1 MVAPFAEITE
11 IDESQRVPVG
21 NGIYAYLQINAP
33 IGPTSLKFIDSETS
47 LLNWFTENGN
57 IEVGYDNAFYSA
69 SAYLKKSN
77 KLWVKRVVAQDALHG
92 GCTIPVGTSVNAAAL
107 TAGLADPTAYTFDTA
122 TSAKTAEKITVTTKN
137 DYQGNLSGTYFVLP
151 GQQYFLYMNIAA
163 RAEVT
168 EITCTADVGSSL
180 AGKYFIF
187 PGQTDYIWFKVGT
200 AGTDPGTLNT
210 SLTGMTGHEVGLSA
224 NDTAATVASTINTA
238 IGKISDFAFTSAV
251 KTGASN
257 VLVITNA
264 TAGAVAV
271 KGNAGDSGFGYVT
284 VTEGL
289 AAAVAPTVEGKTG
302 VSVSF
307 EGDSSASTIA
317 TAISTAISGA
327 TLSSLFSAT
336 VTDNTVTITALTTG
350 SMSNAYDGNN
360 PTTFNIQTVTQGSSQ
375 SGSTAFLLY
384 FENQCSAANN
394 YVVKIFNYEDYP
406 VKCPLEGTFVIE
418 VYKNNNLKVPLESFT
433 CSRVE
438 SATDLSGN
446 NIYLENV
453 LQGSKYIRAIDN
465 IAVDAN
471 EIPRSVPDGVA
482 IGGGSD
488 GTIVTTADK
497 IKALQE
503 IKNRETAEVAIL
515 MDGGW
520 SATAYKEALDE
531 VAKTRGDC
539 VAITGLPYYLEDS
552 ANYLENIIN
561 YRKFE
566 YNINS
571 SYTAIYSPYVNIYD
585 YYNDRY
591 IYVSPDGYIAG
602 AISDADKNYKIW
614 YPVLGFKRGT
624 LTNVYDL
631 KRKYKSGEM
640 DVLYDNQI
648 NPIRYIPRKG
658 IVIWGQKTSQVQ
670 ASSLD
675 RLNVRLLLVAM
686 KPSLQEF
693 LETYIGELNTQS
705 NRNRLK
711 ARIDGYMT
719 NIQANDGVEAFR
731 TVCDETNNTPET
743 IANNEL
749 YVDMYIRPTSSIE
762 FIKMRITLT
771 STDVTFN

>member
-11 IDESQRVPVG
+11 IDESQRVPMG

-33 IGPTSLKFIDSETS
+33 IGPTTLKFIDSETS

-57 IEVGYDNAFYSA
+57 VEVGYDNAFYSA

-77 KLWVKRVVAQDALHG
+77 KLWVKRVVAQDALYG
-92 GCTIPVGTSVNAAAL
+92 GCTIPVGTSVNAASL
-107 TAGLADPTAYTFDTA
+107 TTGLADPTAYTFSAA
-122 TSAKTAEKITVTTKN
+122 TSTKTAEKITVVTKN

-151 GQQYFLYMNIAA
+151 GQEYFLYMSITA
-163 RAEVT
+163 RSEVT
-168 EITCTADVGSSL
+168 EITCMADNNSSL

-200 AGTDPGTLNT
+200 SGVDPGTLNT
-210 SLTGMTGHEVGLSA
+210 SLTGMTGHMVTLTA

-238 IGKISDFAFTSAV
+238 IDAISDFAFTSAV
-251 KTGASN
+251 KTGTAN
-257 VLVITNA
+257 VLVITKTA
-264 TAGAVAV
+264 TGPVTA
-271 KGNAGDSGFGYVT
+271 KGNAGDSGFGYIT

-289 AAAVAPTVEGKTG
+289 NATIAPVVEGKTG
-302 VSVSF
+302 VAVSF
-307 EGDSSASTIA
+307 AADSSAATIA

-350 SMSNAYDGNN
+350 SMTNAYDGAN
-360 PTTFNIQTVTQGSSQ
+360 PTSFNIQTVTQGSSQ
-375 SGSTAFLLY
+375 SGSTAFLIY
-384 FENQCSAANN
+384 FENQCAAANN
-394 YVVKIFNYEDYP
+394 FVIKVFNYEDYP
-406 VKCPLEGTFVIE
+406 TKCPLPGTFLIE
-418 VYKNNNLKVPLESFT
+418 VYKSNNLNVPLESFT
-433 CSRVE
+433 CSRVVN
-438 SATDLSGN
+438 ATDLSGN
-446 NIYLENV
+446 NIYLESV
-453 LQGSKYIRAIDN
+453 LEGSKYIRAIDN
-465 IAVDAN
+465 IEVADT
-471 EIPRSVPDGVA
+471 EIPRSVPNGVA

-488 GTIVTTADK
+488 GSVVTTADK
-497 IKALQE
+497 IRALQE
-503 IKNRETAEVAIL
+503 MKSRETAEVAIL

-520 SATAYKEALDE
+520 SATAYKNALDE

-591 IYVSPDGYIAG
+591 VYVSPDGYIAG

-693 LETYIGELNTQS
+693 LETYVGELNTKS

-711 ARIDGYMT
+711 ARIDSYMT

-731 TVCDETNNTPET
+731 VVCDETNNTPET

-762 FIKMRITLT
+762 YIKMRITLT
-771 STDVTFN
+771 STDVTFD